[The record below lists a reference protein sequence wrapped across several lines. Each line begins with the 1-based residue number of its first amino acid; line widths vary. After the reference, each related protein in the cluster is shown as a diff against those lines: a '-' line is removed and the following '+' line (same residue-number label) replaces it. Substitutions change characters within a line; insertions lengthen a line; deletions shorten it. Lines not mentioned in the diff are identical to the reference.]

1 MRSFTIYSLFVTATW
16 ANTRHPRLNHH
27 VRKRSLQGT
36 TPYGNFDDQEHDY
49 ILSITPPAM
58 HHDIPQS
65 STKTTSS
72 KKSSSS
78 KKSKGKGSKGK
89 GSKDSS
95 SSKSKG
101 KGKGK
106 KKSKKSSSKATSSPA
121 PTLSP
126 VVEETAPTQTPAL
139 ATQVPATT
147 VAPAAP
153 PTTDAPTSRPTME
166 TLQAPTSSPTPLD
179 PASTNAPAP
188 VDDTSTSV
196 PSVSDTDSTN
206 APTPADDSSTSAPT
220 SLDTSLSSVPTAAI
234 VSSTDLPTA
243 SDESRTSAPTA
254 STNPP
259 TSAAEAP
266 TAVPVAL
273 PTGDFETTLNLD
285 QVPPQF
291 HGVFR
296 NAAAK
301 WDSIIV
307 GDLEDY
313 PIFEE
318 DRTNPELLCDGNSL
332 PEIVDDVFICARL
345 PNIDGPNSILG
356 SAGPIF
362 GRVGDFVQTAVG
374 YMEFDLADVEMLETQ
389 GRLDGLIVSTIPC
402 LIY

>member
-1 MRSFTIYSLFVTATW
+1 
-16 ANTRHPRLNHH
+16 
-27 VRKRSLQGT
+27 
-36 TPYGNFDDQEHDY
+36 
-49 ILSITPPAM
+49 
-58 HHDIPQS
+58 
-65 STKTTSS
+65 
-72 KKSSSS
+72 
-78 KKSKGKGSKGK
+78 
-89 GSKDSS
+89 
-95 SSKSKG
+95 
-101 KGKGK
+101 
-106 KKSKKSSSKATSSPA
+106 
-121 PTLSP
+121 
-126 VVEETAPTQTPAL
+126 
-139 ATQVPATT
+139 
-147 VAPAAP
+147 
-153 PTTDAPTSRPTME
+153 
-166 TLQAPTSSPTPLD
+166 
-179 PASTNAPAP
+179 
-188 VDDTSTSV
+188 
-196 PSVSDTDSTN
+196 
-206 APTPADDSSTSAPT
+206 
-220 SLDTSLSSVPTAAI
+220 
-234 VSSTDLPTA
+234 
-243 SDESRTSAPTA
+243 
-254 STNPP
+254 
-259 TSAAEAP
+259 
-266 TAVPVAL
+266 
-273 PTGDFETTLNLD
+273 LD